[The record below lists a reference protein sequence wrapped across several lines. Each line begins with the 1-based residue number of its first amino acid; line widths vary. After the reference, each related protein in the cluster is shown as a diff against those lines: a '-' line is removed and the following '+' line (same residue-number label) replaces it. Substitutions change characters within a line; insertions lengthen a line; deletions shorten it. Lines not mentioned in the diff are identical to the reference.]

1 MIREKRFFVRDQDFK
16 SKRIVLSS
24 EESHHLK
31 NVLRGKKGDPVI
43 LFNGEGEEFTGQVA
57 SLGPGNAVIA
67 IEKKRRERIRGAI
80 SIVLV
85 QALPK
90 KKKMDFVI
98 AKACELGVEEVM
110 PLETDR
116 TECKLGQAQLKRVS
130 ERWERIA
137 VQSCKQSCLDWVPL
151 IHPPATFKEMIHR
164 VKGFEAVLIPHPDE
178 AMPKFS
184 EVIAEVKAR
193 VGKTSKPAMPRKIA
207 VVIGPEGGFSD
218 REIALANEH
227 GLNFVYLGDLVLRT
241 ETASIVAVSL
251 VKYAFNLC

>member
-1 MIREKRFFVRDQDFK
+1 MTREKRFFVRDQDFK
-16 SKRIVLSS
+16 SKRVVLSS

-31 NVLRGKKGDPVI
+31 NVLRAKKGDSVT
-43 LFNGEGEEFTGQVA
+43 LFNGAGQEFSGQVV
-57 SLGPGNAVIA
+57 SLGPGAVIA
-67 IEKKRRERIRGAI
+67 IEKKRRERIRGPI

-98 AKACELGVEEVM
+98 AKACELGVEEVI

-116 TECKLGQAQLKRVS
+116 TECKLGQAQLKRVA

-151 IHPPATFKEMIHR
+151 IHPPATFRELVQQ

-184 EVIAEVKAR
+184 EVIAEIKAR
-193 VGKTSKPAMPRKIA
+193 IQKSSKPGLSRKIA

-218 REIALANEH
+218 REISLAREH
-227 GLNFVYLGDLVLRT
+227 GLSFVCLGDLVLRT